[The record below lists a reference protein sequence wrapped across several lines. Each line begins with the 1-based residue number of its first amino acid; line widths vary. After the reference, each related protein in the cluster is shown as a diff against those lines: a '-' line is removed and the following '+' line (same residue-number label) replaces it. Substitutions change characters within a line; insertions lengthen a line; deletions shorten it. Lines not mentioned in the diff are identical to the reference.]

1 MSIPYAKS
9 VFINCP
15 FTEDF
20 GPMFR
25 VLVFT
30 VVDCGYRPRCALEIV
45 DSGQIR
51 LQKIEALIEQS
62 KYSIHDLSNMELD
75 KNSGLPRFNMPLELG
90 LFLGAKRF
98 GDTKQKQ
105 KRLIILDS
113 APYRYQK
120 SISDIAGQD
129 IQCHNG
135 KPIEAIRCTRNWL
148 QTVSRRKTIDGA
160 QHIAKRYQEYKAAL
174 PEICTEL
181 RYDSDDL
188 TFNDLWE
195 TMVYWQLV

>member
-15 FTEDF
+15 FTEDY
-20 GPMFR
+20 GAMFR
-25 VLVFT
+25 ALVFT

-51 LQKIEALIEQS
+51 LQKIETLIEQS
-62 KYSIHDLSNMELD
+62 KYGIHDLSNMALD
-75 KNSGLPRFNMPLELG
+75 ESSGLPRFNMPLELG

-98 GDTKQKQ
+98 GEGRQKQ
-105 KRLIILDS
+105 KRLVILDTNK
-113 APYRYQK
+113 YRYQQ

-129 IQCHNG
+129 IQCHTG
-135 KPIEAIRCTRNWL
+135 DPLKAIRCVRNWL

-160 QHIAKRYQEYKAAL
+160 MHIVSRYKEYESAL

-181 RYDSDDL
+181 RFDFDDL

-195 TMVYWQLV
+195 TMVFRQLI